1 MYKWIRFIYNNF
13 KRSVQLNPN
22 FMVFSIYY
30 GYLTVYIYIYCNY
43 KYNINL
49 SQYKIL
55 YFMFRNN

>member
-30 GYLTVYIYIYCNY
+30 GYLTVYIYILQLQ
-43 KYNINL
+43 I
-49 SQYKIL
+49 
-55 YFMFRNN
+55 